1 VVSQRSNGLPG
12 EAEDIR
18 HREPLWL
25 SPQPGLVL
33 SADEVHLW
41 RAFLDQS
48 PEQIGELGQ
57 TLSDEERAR
66 ARRFHFDRDRRR
78 FIVGRGVLRT
88 ILGQYLG
95 FEPAQVRFSL
105 GPHGKPYLADGPGDC
120 KLCFNLAHS
129 SEIALYAF
137 SLRRKVGVDVE
148 QLRFLADA
156 EQIAEHFFSPGEKAV
171 WDSLPPAHRQA
182 AFYNCWT
189 RKEAYIKATGKGL
202 SERLDLIDVSLAPG
216 EQVQVLSVAGDRRE
230 ALRWSMMS
238 LTPAPEYVAALV
250 VEGHGWQLRCWQ
262 YG

>member
-12 EAEDIR
+12 ETENAGYL
-18 HREPLWL
+18 EPLWL
-25 SPQPGLVL
+25 SPQPGLEL

-48 PEQIGELGQ
+48 PEQISGLGQ

-66 ARRFHFDRDRRR
+66 AGRFHFERDRRR
-78 FIVGRGVLRT
+78 FVVGRGVLRA

-95 FEPAQVRFSL
+95 LEATQARFSF
-105 GPHGKPYLADGPGDC
+105 GPYGKPYLAEEPGDC

-137 SLRRKVGVDVE
+137 SLRRQVGVDVE

-156 EQIAEHFFSPGEKAV
+156 EQVAEHFFSPGEKAV

-182 AFYNCWT
+182 AFYDCWT

-202 SERLDLIDVSLAPG
+202 SERLELIDVSLTPG
-216 EQVQVLSVAGDRRE
+216 EPAQVLSVAGDHHE
-230 ALRWSMMS
+230 ALRWSLAS
-238 LTPAPEYVAALV
+238 LTPAPGYVAALA